1 MLCLSLIGS
10 GCASLPGKE
19 PLARNLPP
27 TPGFAQPVSIA
38 EPRAGEPLL
47 AVASRERAGRKQNA
61 AIISRFRTWYGDV
74 RREYGAK

>member
-1 MLCLSLIGS
+1 MTLS

-19 PLARNLPP
+19 PIARTLPP
-27 TPGFAQPVSIA
+27 TPNFAQPVSVA

-61 AIISRFRTWYGDV
+61 AIITRFRGFYGNV